1 MQFQVLV
8 IGGGPGGYV
17 AAIRAAQLGLKVGLI
32 EKENLGG
39 VCLNWGCIPSK
50 ALLKAAEYYQ
60 QIKHSDEFGITCEKV
75 SFDFNRIVQR
85 SRDIASQMNNGIGFL
100 MKKNNIQTFEGTARL
115 ISATEVSIQGK
126 TETTTTK
133 VTSDNI
139 IVSTGARPTILPHLE
154 VDYDRVMTYREA
166 INLRELPKRLAIIGA
181 GAIGAEFAYFFNSF
195 GTEVELIELM
205 DRVLPLEDEE
215 VSKELQKAF
224 KKQGIHCHTSTK
236 VEKLEKSAEF
246 VKVFASKNEK
256 TLEFEVDRVLVAIG
270 MRGNS
275 QDLGLEDLGVTID
288 RSFIKVDEFMHT
300 GVQGIYAVGDVK
312 GPPLLAHVASM
323 EGIVCVESIAGL
335 NPKPIDSESI
345 PGCTYCQPQVA
356 SVGLTEKAARER
368 YGDKIK
374 VGRFPFRASGKA
386 KAMGD
391 TTGFVKVI
399 YGEKYGELLGTHII
413 GSEAAEMIHEALIA
427 KNLETT
433 HHEILRTIHAHPT
446 LSEAFMEATG
456 NAYDEAINL

>member
-154 VDYDRVMTYREA
+154 VDYDRVPSA
-166 INLRELPKRLAIIGA
+166 L
-181 GAIGAEFAYFFNSF
+181 NS
-195 GTEVELIELM
+195 
-205 DRVLPLEDEE
+205 
-215 VSKELQKAF
+215 
-224 KKQGIHCHTSTK
+224 
-236 VEKLEKSAEF
+236 
-246 VKVFASKNEK
+246 
-256 TLEFEVDRVLVAIG
+256 
-270 MRGNS
+270 
-275 QDLGLEDLGVTID
+275 
-288 RSFIKVDEFMHT
+288 
-300 GVQGIYAVGDVK
+300 
-312 GPPLLAHVASM
+312 
-323 EGIVCVESIAGL
+323 
-335 NPKPIDSESI
+335 PIFSI
-345 PGCTYCQPQVA
+345 PSEPKSNSLNSWIA
-356 SVGLTEKAARER
+356 
-368 YGDKIK
+368 
-374 VGRFPFRASGKA
+374 FFRSKT
-386 KAMGD
+386 K
-391 TTGFVKVI
+391 K
-399 YGEKYGELLGTHII
+399 
-413 GSEAAEMIHEALIA
+413 
-427 KNLETT
+427 
-433 HHEILRTIHAHPT
+433 
-446 LSEAFMEATG
+446 
-456 NAYDEAINL
+456 